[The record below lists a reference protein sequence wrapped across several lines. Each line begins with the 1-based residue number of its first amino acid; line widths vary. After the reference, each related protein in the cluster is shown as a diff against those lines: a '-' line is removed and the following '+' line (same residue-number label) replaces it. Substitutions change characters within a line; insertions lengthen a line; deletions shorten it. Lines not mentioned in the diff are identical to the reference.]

1 MKNINVTILCA
12 GTEEFP
18 RCSDLLE
25 TCPEI
30 SILAQTGSMNETGA
44 WIALGR
50 SDILIL
56 DEAALEQDS
65 LESVRGFL
73 VSQPSVRS
81 LLIIEKYNK
90 NNILSALSL
99 GIKGVVARGSLF
111 SELTRAL
118 TAIYIG
124 DAWVSRML
132 AEPIR
137 DELVYRDRM
146 AHWAGHSQMQ
156 PHRDRM
162 N

>member
-1 MKNINVTILCA
+1 MKNINVTIMCS

-25 TCPEI
+25 SCPAVSVIAQPE
-30 SILAQTGSMNETGA
+30 SINETGA
-44 WIALGR
+44 WMAIGR

-56 DEAALEQDS
+56 DEAALEQDGHS
-65 LESVRGFL
+65 SVSGL
-73 VSQPSVRS
+73 LASQTLAGS
-81 LLIIEKYNK
+81 LLIVDKTNK

-99 GIKGVVARGSLF
+99 GVRGVIARDSLF

-124 DAWVSRML
+124 EAWVSRGL

-137 DELVYRDRM
+137 DELVYRERM
-146 AHWAGHSQMQ
+146 AHWAGHSLVW
-156 PHRDRM
+156 PGWDRM